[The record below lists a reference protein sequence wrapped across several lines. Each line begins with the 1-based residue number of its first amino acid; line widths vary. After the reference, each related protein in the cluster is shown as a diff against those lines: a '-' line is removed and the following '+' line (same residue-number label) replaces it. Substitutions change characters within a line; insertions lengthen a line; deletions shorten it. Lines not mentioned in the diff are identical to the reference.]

1 MSKEN
6 SSSIKVIVKKG
17 KKYSLCTCGVSKSL
31 PFCDNEHREFNQNN
45 NTNYKS
51 LKITSDSD
59 AEIEVNCS
67 LWDS

>member
-31 PFCDNEHREFNQNN
+31 PFCDNEYREFNQNN
-45 NTNYKS
+45 NT
-51 LKITSDSD
+51 I
-59 AEIEVNCS
+59 
-67 LWDS
+67 